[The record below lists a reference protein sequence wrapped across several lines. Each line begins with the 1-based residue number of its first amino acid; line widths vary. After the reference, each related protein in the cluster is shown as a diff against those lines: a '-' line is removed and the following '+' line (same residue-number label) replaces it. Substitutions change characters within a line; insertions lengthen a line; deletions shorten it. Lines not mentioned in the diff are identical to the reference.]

1 LSEPIEGDSIFQLN
15 SVSAYEYIQ
24 ALYRLCLVQ
33 SGSGTAAE
41 RAVRDTLLEAF
52 KAANRDLENVH
63 FDSLFR
69 TAFHRRDS
77 YPRLSEN
84 DLTDWPR
91 RLHALSEPQRS
102 TLTLFYLE
110 ILSPAVIAE
119 IAGTSLEQ
127 LAETIREARTTLAET
142 RQ

>member
-1 LSEPIEGDSIFQLN
+1 MSEPVEGDNIFQLN

-33 SGSGTAAE
+33 SGSRAAAE
-41 RAVRDTLLEAF
+41 RAVHDTMVEAF
-52 KAANRDLENVH
+52 RTANRELGNVD
-63 FDSLFR
+63 FDALFR
-69 TAFHRRDS
+69 AAFHRRNS
-77 YPRLSEN
+77 YTSLSES

-91 RLHALSEPQRS
+91 RLHSLSEPQRS

-110 ILSPAVIAE
+110 ILSPAFIAE

-127 LAETIREARTTLAET
+127 LAETIREARTALGEA